1 MEDLKKMYQAI
12 EMLEQLGLPVSL
24 EQKQALRRMEND
36 YLEQN
41 IIPSLEELIKSE
53 VEDLKYGFHLLVTY
67 QPEEG
72 LSIKQIEK
80 KTVAPASSDIDNQD
94 RKVRNY
100 IRVTYPDGK
109 VTEDNKVWKTLVA
122 VIEYAGP
129 ARVEALNIMCG
140 PLNIIQND
148 PNAFGKFSSPKELS
162 TGQYVDAYSDTKTKF
177 RHLNEINSRLQ
188 LGLKL
193 EQITL

>member
-53 VEDLKYGFHLLVTY
+53 VEDLKYGFHLLVAY

-80 KTVAPASSDIDNQD
+80 KTVAQASSDIDNQD

-140 PLNIIQND
+140 PLNIIQNA

>member
-72 LSIKQIEK
+72 LYIKQIEK
-80 KTVAPASSDIDNQD
+80 KTVAQASSDIDNQD

-109 VTEDNKVWKTLVA
+109 VTEDNKVWKTMVA

>member
-67 QPEEG
+67 LPEEG

-80 KTVAPASSDIDNQD
+80 KTVAQASSDIDNQD